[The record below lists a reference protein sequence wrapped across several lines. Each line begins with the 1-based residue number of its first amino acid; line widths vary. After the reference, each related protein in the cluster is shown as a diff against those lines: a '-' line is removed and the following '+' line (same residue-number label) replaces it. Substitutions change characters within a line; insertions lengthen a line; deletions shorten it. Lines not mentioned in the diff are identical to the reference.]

1 MKILCTIC
9 ARGGSK
15 EVKNKNIINFFGRPL
30 IFQTINQA
38 KKSNLF
44 YKIVCSSDSKKILK
58 ISQKFGVDLTIKR
71 PKKLSSD
78 KIPKTKAIKH
88 SLEVS
93 EKFLYQNLI
102 EIEKNINKD
111 LADKNIE
118 KAMQNLA
125 ILRQPIDKFFNEV
138 KINSENPI
146 IRRNRLCLLNQIK
159 NVMHIVANFSQIE
172 GEI

>member
-71 PKKLSSD
+71 PKKLATDLS
-78 KIPKTKAIKH
+78 T
-88 SLEVS
+88 S
-93 EKFLYQNLI
+93 ES
-102 EIEKNINKD
+102 
-111 LADKNIE
+111 
-118 KAMQNLA
+118 A
-125 ILRQPIDKFFNEV
+125 ILHALK
-138 KINSENPI
+138 KY
-146 IRRNRLCLLNQIK
+146 
-159 NVMHIVANFSQIE
+159 
-172 GEI
+172 